1 MFAFIVSI
9 FSKESCMW
17 LVAIAW
23 IYVVGLMA
31 ATEIIEHSIVAGIM
45 TFLGYCVFPLSI
57 VWYIAGSKMR
67 RMKIAQKEEMAR
79 RLRAGRQPQGPAGS
93 GERERHRSSRDNG
106 GSDDDGGY
114 DNGDSGGGDG
124 GGSGGD

>member
-1 MFAFIVSI
+1 
-9 FSKESCMW
+9 MW

-79 RLRAGRQPQGPAGS
+79 RLRAGRQQEHDVT
-93 GERERHRSSRDNG
+93 GEREHHRPSRDRG
-106 GSDDDGGY
+106 GSDDDGG
-114 DNGDSGGGDG
+114 DSGDSGGGDG